1 MADQRVF
8 FVSSNGSRRKD
19 IFGEEENTK
28 ISGKT
33 RKYFDDDGKKPVL
46 IKKPSVVTSRAS
58 ACALAN

>member
-33 RKYFDDDGKKPVL
+33 RKYFDDDGKKPVM
-46 IKKPSVVTSRAS
+46 IKAVVTRRAPS
-58 ACALAN
+58 YALAN